1 MSDTTKEHEKDISIF
16 SHLLKDLLRFIKRKI
31 LKKYVY
37 PGLLNTNSN
46 ANNLEEE
53 PKIWN
58 YYKTEEILNED
69 DIIYDIFNDNSF
81 LSQIQ
86 QLYGSLKIVISSID
100 KNKKDIE
107 LLKKN
112 IEVGNKKIKLL
123 SDLNS
128 QLNQYFNSSSGK
140 FPFQK
145 LNKKEINSSNK
156 ENIQSQLSLAKSFSI
171 LDDLKATILE
181 MNNSEDNNKKDSNI
195 NIVDNYFNLNN
206 EFFNNKNENI
216 MKDEKIIKELP
227 VKTKMKEENKSK
239 RNNDLNIKKNI
250 LFNNSIS
257 KNSTNN
263 IIPNVNNNHDIAK
276 RKIINKSK
284 TKNEEIN
291 EVEKNTINS
300 LIDKIKIQASKK
312 LNDKFINLNNDEKYL
327 IVNNTNFINNKI
339 DNVINSSNLNESKNI
354 KYKNSSEK
362 EFDKILKNE
371 FSSIYSTQVN
381 SESNNQI
388 IKEIK
393 NILIK
398 IPSIRFTQNEN
409 KFENPTLIGTHK
421 HVDTIY
427 LLNSLPAIDILFKC
441 KDIKNIEEI
450 NLISEEMM
458 TKKLNVCYNE
468 ISKGYDK
475 ESEIIKVTN
484 RCQIKVDFNYFFIYI
499 NLFYVNV
506 TLSSYNKKENCINEY
521 MLSKDIYNNKDK
533 LLICLFFRRWRRKY
547 KLFFVLPEFLDII
560 INFYYNENESIP
572 SIIEN
577 IFYDL
582 FNGEINFNSK
592 NLNKENEK
600 NINEIIGFIGEW
612 YNIPEHKSIL
622 NNAIIDS
629 NELISKNDYLSVV
642 KND

>member
-69 DIIYDIFNDNSF
+69 DIIYDIFKDNSF

-156 ENIQSQLSLAKSFSI
+156 ENIQSQISLAKSFSI

-206 EFFNNKNENI
+206 EFFNNKNESI

-291 EVEKNTINS
+291 
-300 LIDKIKIQASKK
+300 
-312 LNDKFINLNNDEKYL
+312 
-327 IVNNTNFINNKI
+327 
-339 DNVINSSNLNESKNI
+339 
-354 KYKNSSEK
+354 
-362 EFDKILKNE
+362 
-371 FSSIYSTQVN
+371 
-381 SESNNQI
+381 
-388 IKEIK
+388 
-393 NILIK
+393 
-398 IPSIRFTQNEN
+398 
-409 KFENPTLIGTHK
+409 
-421 HVDTIY
+421 
-427 LLNSLPAIDILFKC
+427 
-441 KDIKNIEEI
+441 
-450 NLISEEMM
+450 
-458 TKKLNVCYNE
+458 
-468 ISKGYDK
+468 
-475 ESEIIKVTN
+475 
-484 RCQIKVDFNYFFIYI
+484 
-499 NLFYVNV
+499 
-506 TLSSYNKKENCINEY
+506 
-521 MLSKDIYNNKDK
+521 
-533 LLICLFFRRWRRKY
+533 
-547 KLFFVLPEFLDII
+547 
-560 INFYYNENESIP
+560 
-572 SIIEN
+572 
-577 IFYDL
+577 
-582 FNGEINFNSK
+582 
-592 NLNKENEK
+592 
-600 NINEIIGFIGEW
+600 
-612 YNIPEHKSIL
+612 
-622 NNAIIDS
+622 
-629 NELISKNDYLSVV
+629 
-642 KND
+642 